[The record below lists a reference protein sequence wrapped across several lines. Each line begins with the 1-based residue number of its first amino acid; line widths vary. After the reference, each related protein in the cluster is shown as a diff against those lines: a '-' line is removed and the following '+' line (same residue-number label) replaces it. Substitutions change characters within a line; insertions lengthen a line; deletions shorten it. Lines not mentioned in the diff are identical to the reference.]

1 MMSDLVVRAEGLRK
15 RFGATQ
21 ALDGVDLAM
30 RRGTVLGVLGP
41 NGAGKTTAVRVLAT
55 LLRPDAGHAEV
66 AGVDVLREPQR
77 VRRRIGLTGQYA
89 SVDEDL
95 TGTQNLVLI
104 GRLLDLT
111 ARDARRRAAELL
123 DWFGLAEAAG
133 RRAKTY
139 SGGMRRRLD
148 LAASLVGHPEVI
160 FLDEPTT
167 GLDPAKR
174 EDMWGVV
181 RDQVARGASVL
192 LTTQYLEEADAL
204 ADEIV
209 VFDRGRVIAHDTPD
223 GLKRRVG
230 GLTLRVRPADPA
242 RVPDALRVLDAVAA
256 PGTSASAA
264 TAAGARP
271 GAVGVP
277 VTGDAV
283 LEHAVPA
290 LRRAG
295 VEVVEL
301 ALHLPSLDEVFHAL
315 TEGTAAKEDELV

>member
-1 MMSDLVVRAEGLRK
+1 
-15 RFGATQ
+15 
-21 ALDGVDLAM
+21 
-30 RRGTVLGVLGP
+30 
-41 NGAGKTTAVRVLAT
+41 
-55 LLRPDAGHAEV
+55 
-66 AGVDVLREPQR
+66 
-77 VRRRIGLTGQYA
+77 
-89 SVDEDL
+89 
-95 TGTQNLVLI
+95 
-104 GRLLDLT
+104 
-111 ARDARRRAAELL
+111 
-123 DWFGLAEAAG
+123 
-133 RRAKTY
+133 
-139 SGGMRRRLD
+139 MRRRLD

-181 RDQVARGASVL
+181 RTQVTQGASVL

-209 VFDRGRVIAHDTPD
+209 VFDQGRVIAHDSPD

-256 PGTSASAA
+256 PGTSAGTDPAP
-264 TAAGARP
+264 GARP
-271 GAVGVP
+271 GAVSVP
-277 VTGDAV
+277 VADDTALDA
-283 LEHAVPA
+283 AVPA

-295 VEVVEL
+295 VEVTEL

-315 TEGTAAKEDELV
+315 TEEGAMPETKESELV